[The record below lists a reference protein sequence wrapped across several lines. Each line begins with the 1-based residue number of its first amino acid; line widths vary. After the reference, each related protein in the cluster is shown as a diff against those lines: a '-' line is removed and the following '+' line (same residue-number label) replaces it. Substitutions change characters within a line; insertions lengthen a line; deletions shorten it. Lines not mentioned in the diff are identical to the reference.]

1 MAQIKAGHDRAA
13 DKFLG
18 ILDIY
23 GQIFTIRINTMFHKR
38 LLLIVFCQDIVYI
51 QEIALQL
58 DKCSNPMALNTEIIK
73 AQNSQKYP
81 NIFND
86 FVDLDGRLSIF
97 VDSNGVTNI
106 LFGEPLKAFKMS

>member
-1 MAQIKAGHDRAA
+1 
-13 DKFLG
+13 
-18 ILDIY
+18 
-23 GQIFTIRINTMFHKR
+23 
-38 LLLIVFCQDIVYI
+38 
-51 QEIALQL
+51 
-58 DKCSNPMALNTEIIK
+58 MALNTEIIK